1 MKGFRWVKK
10 LNPLDA
16 IAKRAGKKAVEGA
29 IEAGAEA
36 VTTKETKPVKNWK
49 TSLSGLVG
57 VLAVVVKVINGG
69 EIGAED
75 IAVVAGLIGLLF
87 AKDKD
92 VTGTGTAATRQP

>member
-29 IEAGAEA
+29 IEAVVEKA
-36 VTTKETKPVKNWK
+36 TPKETPVVNWK
-49 TSLSGLVG
+49 TTLSGLVG
-57 VLAVVVKVINGG
+57 VLTIVVKVINGG
-69 EIGAED
+69 DVGAED
-75 IAVVAGLIGLLF
+75 IAIVAGLIGLLF